1 MNRVRT
7 AVAAASAAL
16 LLVASMA
23 FAGVDHSDFVK
34 GPFKEGR
41 DVTKQCLEC
50 HEQQATDFM
59 KTTHWNWKGTP
70 NHVKGMEKSTK
81 EYGKFNMINNFCT
94 TVFNGK
100 DAKPME
106 SCGKCHAGYGWT
118 RANFDHKDKTRVDCL
133 VCHAQKNY
141 ERSAVGCDIDQ
152 SAIQKG
158 SMNIEAAAK
167 SVGMPSLQNCGYCH
181 FYGGGGDNVKSPG
194 LDSTLLT
201 ADKNRDVHMAKK
213 EKGGAGMLCQ
223 DCHKT
228 KEHKIAGRSSM
239 MAHYDAA
246 VECTDCHSGA
256 KAPHQKSKNKIIIEK
271 HAASVACQT
280 CHIPTI
286 SRGQATKVGWWWAD
300 VGKKIEPQE
309 EFDMETFAKKKG
321 TFKWNMNYVPTY
333 AWYNGTMERYMVGDK
348 IKDPSKPVVVIKPA
362 GDITDKK
369 AKIYPYKFYQ
379 GSQPMDAKFKYLNT
393 FQQYE
398 SLWKHF
404 DWEKALKDGGQDLG
418 LPYSGKFQFV
428 NTVAWLAAPHEVAPK
443 EQALQCGECHMGAKR
458 MDWKALGYKGDPM
471 MMGGRTLAVA
481 PAKKSVKKK

>member
-1 MNRVRT
+1 MKGMK
-7 AVAAASAAL
+7 AVMAVLTAAL
-16 LLVASMA
+16 VLVAFQA

-50 HEQQATDFM
+50 HEKQATDFM

-81 EYGKFNMINNFCT
+81 EVGKFNMINSFCT

-118 RANFDHKDKTRVDCL
+118 GAKFDHKDKTRVDCL
-133 VCHAQKNY
+133 VCHATQGNY
-141 ERSAVGCDIDQ
+141 ERAAVGCDINMD
-152 SAIQKG
+152 AIKKG
-158 SMNIEAAAK
+158 SMDLDKAAK
-167 SVGMPSLQNCGYCH
+167 SVGKPTLQNCGYCH
-181 FYGGGGDNVKSPG
+181 FYGGGGDAVKSPG

-201 ADKNRDVHMAKK
+201 ASKDQDVHMASKA
-213 EKGGAGMLCQ
+213 KGGAGLLCQ

-228 KEHKIAGRSSM
+228 KDHKIAGASSM
-239 MAHYDAA
+239 MAHYDSRVNCA
-246 VECTDCHSGA
+246 DCHSGA
-256 KAPHQKSKNKIIIEK
+256 KAPHQRSKNKAILEK
-271 HAASVACQT
+271 HTASVACQT

-286 SRGQATKVGWWWAD
+286 SRGQATKVGWFWSD
-300 VGKKIEPQE
+300 VGRKDIDPDAEQ
-309 EFDMETFAKKKG
+309 FDKEIFQKKKG

-333 AWYNGTMERYMVGDK
+333 AWYNGQMERYMVGDK
-348 IKDPSKPVVVIKPA
+348 VKDPSKPVVMIKPV
-362 GDITDKK
+362 GSINDKT
-369 AKIYPYKFYQ
+369 AKIYPYKFYE

-393 FQQYE
+393 FQQYK
-398 SLWKHF
+398 SLWDHY
-404 DWEKALKDGGQDLG
+404 DWDKALKDGGQDLG

-428 NTVAWLAAPHEVAPK
+428 KTVAWLAAPHEVAPK

-471 MMGGRTLAVA
+471 QVGGRVIKAG
-481 PAKKSVKKK
+481 KK